1 MVCMASGISAV
12 PWAEIYRTPY
22 KGSTCATP
30 ATHIVAWGAFGEA
43 MEDRNVSGNS
53 RGCRGSIRFWH
64 LDDRST
70 IGGAGSITAEEKE
83 RIAART
89 DRTENCETIKTFPRN
104 FICRQDQENVERG
117 AQILSYPSLPKYI
130 AINLTA
136 ALSAFAVIFGLTSLI
151 QRYWT

>member
-1 MVCMASGISAV
+1 MRQWKIAMFLAIVGAV
-12 PWAEIYRTPY
+12 AAPF
-22 KGSTCATP
+22 
-30 ATHIVAWGAFGEA
+30 VFGT
-43 MEDRNVSGNS
+43 
-53 RGCRGSIRFWH
+53 W
-64 LDDRST
+64 T
-70 IGGAGSITAEEKE
+70 IDPQSEVLVPLTAEEKE